1 MQTSHLENILIDART
16 INIYMYKLTVI
27 LNESIWRRDGSEKL
41 IRIYIIVKK
50 KKKTPADSYLF

>member
-50 KKKTPADSYLF
+50 MTPADSYLF